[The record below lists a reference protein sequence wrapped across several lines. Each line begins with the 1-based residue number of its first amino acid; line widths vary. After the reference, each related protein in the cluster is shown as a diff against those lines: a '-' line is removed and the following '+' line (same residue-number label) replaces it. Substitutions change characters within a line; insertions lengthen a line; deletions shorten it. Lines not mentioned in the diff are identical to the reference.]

1 MTTIIINNGILRAK
15 TKTMTDADVDLLDFD
30 LDNICESNNALTT
43 ETGIDSGSG
52 RMMKGKHDWRL
63 R

>member
-1 MTTIIINNGILRAK
+1 MTTIINNGILRAK
-15 TKTMTDADVDLLDFD
+15 TKTVTDADVDFD

-52 RMMKGKHDWRL
+52 RRKGKHDWRL